1 MAGLIFVVKKLTLNP
16 ISMKKIAV
24 MLFFSLMLFSCEK
37 ESDPGQQIYFNS
49 FESQS
54 DVTGWIG
61 NAFNFSDDVPS
72 QGGKKSLSVS
82 GGCVLPHAQYSVP
95 PQNTDCYLF
104 LKFWGKNL
112 SNGGSVHLYVNK
124 SGYKE
129 FSFEVSGKGWT
140 LYEGRDSLFCPANT
154 SLTLEAMAGGITGSA
169 ILIDMV
175 EIRKLNVNP

>member
-1 MAGLIFVVKKLTLNP
+1 
-16 ISMKKIAV
+16 MKKIVV

-61 NAFNFSDDVPS
+61 NAFNFSNDVPLH
-72 QGGKKSLSVS
+72 GGKKSLSVS
-82 GGCVLPHAQYSVP
+82 GGCILPHAQYIVN
-95 PQNTDCYLF
+95 PQNTDCYLI

-112 SNGGSVHLYVNK
+112 SNGGSVNLSVNK
-124 SGYKE
+124 AGYKAI
-129 FSFEVSGKGWT
+129 SFGVSEKGWT

-154 SLTLEAMAGGITGSA
+154 SVTLEAMAGGISSSA

-175 EIRKLNVNP
+175 EIRKLSVNP